1 MFLRA
6 DLPGELAD
14 LRATVE
20 RALVAEELVSLDAD
34 SSLAK
39 ALARERLGVDSARWD
54 LWGRDLADVFAV
66 LAARGAGAAAGS
78 PGRTEPMPGAALP
91 ATGKVALTKPGTVG
105 KPDPVTRPDRPAQPE
120 PLSELDPVAKPARRR
135 RSRVLLVAAGVIAVV
150 LLAGA
155 VVTTL
160 TANGDDSPGAQ
171 PSASASAPAG
181 VVDYRDPAGRFT
193 FQYPE
198 AWEPVEA
205 TDPDVT
211 LLVGPDGGSM
221 LVRIVQLEKPVDPT
235 NIVDVKAVTDVIVQ
249 EAPGYQLVV
258 EQPVEI
264 NGASG
269 YSYVYRFLDG
279 KQEGVHSHLFLF
291 KGSTLYTIVFQ
302 ALPTE
307 TFESLA
313 DDFDRI
319 AQSFRIPE

>member
-14 LRATVE
+14 LQATVE
-20 RALVAEELVSLDAD
+20 RALVAEDLVSLDAD

-66 LAARGAGAAAGS
+66 LAARGAGPAAAPS
-78 PGRTEPMPGAALP
+78 GRAEPLP
-91 ATGKVALTKPGTVG
+91 ALTPPPAEKVALSKPPDPMA
-105 KPDPVTRPDRPAQPE
+105 KPDPA
-120 PLSELDPVAKPARRR
+120 AKPARSR
-135 RSRVLLVAAGVIAVV
+135 RSGVLLVAAGVIAVV

-160 TANGDDSPGAQ
+160 TANRDGSPGAQ
-171 PSASASAPAG
+171 PSAG
-181 VVDYRDPAGRFT
+181 VPVVNFVDYRDPAGRFT

-198 AWEPVEA
+198 TWEPVES
-205 TDPDVT
+205 TDLDVT
-211 LLVGPDGGSM
+211 ILVGPEGGSM
-221 LVRIVQLEKPVDPT
+221 LIRTVPLENPVDPT
-235 NIVDVKAVTDVIVQ
+235 NIVDVKAVTDVIVE
-249 EAPGYQLVV
+249 EAPGIQIIQ

-269 YSYVYRFLDG
+269 YSYVYRFADG
-279 KQEGVHSHLFLF
+279 EQEGVHSHFFLF
-291 KGSTLYTIVFQ
+291 QGSTLYTIVFQ

-307 TFESLA
+307 SFDALA

-319 AQSFRIPE
+319 VQSFRIVQ